1 MFYFSAKKITLE
13 TIAQAHYA
21 DSPLKIKW
29 KFQKIIKYVII
40 FFLFSYLRYDS
51 LALFLHHSNIIPES
65 NILIIEKTKG
75 LVLAAVAQRLN
86 CKGEITFAFNEEVK
100 KPLNQIACF
109 NQLNLCKNK
118 NENIKLVELEN
129 VLANPDAKNT
139 FSQYF

>member
-1 MFYFSAKKITLE
+1 
-13 TIAQAHYA
+13 
-21 DSPLKIKW
+21 
-29 KFQKIIKYVII
+29 V
-40 FFLFSYLRYDS
+40 FSYLRYDS

-65 NILIIEKTKG
+65 NILILEKTKG

-118 NENIKLVELEN
+118 NENIKLMELEN
-129 VLANPDAKNT
+129 VLANPDAINT
-139 FSQYF
+139 YTQYCYFLLCVFKCFYQSFDCWGIKCEGINFEML